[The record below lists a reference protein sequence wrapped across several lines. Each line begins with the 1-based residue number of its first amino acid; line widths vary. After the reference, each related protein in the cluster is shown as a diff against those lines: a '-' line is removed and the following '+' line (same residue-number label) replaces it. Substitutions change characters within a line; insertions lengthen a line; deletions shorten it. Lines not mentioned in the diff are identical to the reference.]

1 MRLLRED
8 AMSSSTGSGSN
19 ARGSWQRRLET
30 RFEAWGRFVIRHRL
44 AAVALSFAVTAG
56 LLAQLP
62 KLTID
67 NSPEAML
74 LDDDPAVLA
83 YEAFREQFGRE
94 DRLIVLVETPDP
106 FAPATLEAIARLH
119 RAIEEEVPW
128 VDEVD
133 SLLDARVV
141 TGSVE
146 GLEVGELLDP
156 WPQTPADFARVRAR
170 ALANPLY
177 RDTLLCADGTCTAL
191 VIKPATWGGPA
202 ESDDLLAGF
211 DEGDA
216 LEAGPSGAADPAR
229 DGMSEAN
236 AEGRGTAPPAFL
248 SAAQGDALMR
258 ALRALLARHAAPDR
272 TFHVAGE
279 LALTYRI
286 NTGMAEDL
294 SFFLPATLAAIAAL
308 LAFVFRRAAA
318 VILPLMIVVLSL
330 AASLGTMILLGIP
343 GSTAVQILPVFLLTV
358 GICDAVHI
366 LAIAYQRRQ
375 EGASREDA
383 IAWAVGH
390 TGLAVLMTSV
400 TTAAGMASFLTA
412 EMGAVRDL
420 GLLAPIGIG
429 LAWIYTMVTLPA
441 LLAWLPMPVRT
452 RVSADPA
459 QRGVDRF
466 LVAAGRFAVRRP
478 AVVLLPTALLV
489 LLAVAG
495 ALRVGFSHNPL
506 RWFDDDDWA
515 RTDFEVVDRRL
526 GGSVS
531 LDLVFEAPEP
541 GGLYDPARL
550 RAIER
555 FVDEVRT
562 AAREPVRVG
571 RSLSLLDIVEETHE
585 ALNEGR
591 PEARRIPDSREAV
604 AQELLLFESSGS
616 DDTSEFVD
624 TDYRTTRV
632 TLRVPFVDA
641 LAFPPFLRTIDA
653 LGAERLAGD
662 LSVHATGIITLLS
675 KVFEAVIASMARSY
689 VAAFVLI
696 TPLMMLLL
704 GSFRRGLVAMVP
716 NALPILAVLG
726 AMGAVGVTLDSTT
739 MMIGAMVIGIAVD
752 DTIHFMH
759 KFHRY
764 FDESADLE
772 YAACETLRTTG
783 SAMLFTTIALALG
796 FLVMGGSNMKNIR
809 IFGLFSALA
818 TVVAFASDLWVGPAL
833 LAVIERTRRRRAG
846 EGDGAVLP
854 TRTPD
859 GTDRRGGTAAR

>member
-1 MRLLRED
+1 
-8 AMSSSTGSGSN
+8 MSSSTGSGSP
-19 ARGSWQRRLET
+19 ARGRWQRRLET

-44 AAVALSFAVTAG
+44 AATVLSLVVTAG

-62 KLTID
+62 KLTVD

-141 TGSVE
+141 TGSAE

-156 WPQTPADFARVRAR
+156 WPQTPAERDRVRAR
-170 ALANPLY
+170 ARANPLY

-191 VIKPATWGGPA
+191 VIEPATWGGKA
-202 ESDDLLAGF
+202 ESDDPLAGF
-211 DEGDA
+211 DESDQGEATEEAAGVGIGKTDA
-216 LEAGPSGAADPAR
+216 GAGQSG
-229 DGMSEAN
+229 
-236 AEGRGTAPPAFL
+236 PPAFL

-258 ALRALLARHAAPDR
+258 ALRALLARHATPDR
-272 TFHVAGE
+272 RFHVAGE

-294 SFFLPATLAAIAAL
+294 AFFLPATLAAIAAL
-308 LAFVFRRAAA
+308 LAFVFRRGAA
-318 VILPLMIVVLSL
+318 VALPLMIVVLSL
-330 AASLGTMILLGIP
+330 AATLGTMILLGIP

-420 GLLAPIGIG
+420 GLLAPMGIG
-429 LAWIYTMVTLPA
+429 LAWVYTMVTLPA

-478 AVVLLPTALLV
+478 AVVLVPTALLA

-515 RTDFEVVDRRL
+515 RTDFELVDRRL

-531 LDLVFEAPEP
+531 LDLVFEAPEA
-541 GGLYDPARL
+541 GGLYEPARL

-555 FVDEVRT
+555 FVGEVRE
-562 AAREPVRVG
+562 AARAPVRVG
-571 RSLSLLDIVEETHE
+571 SALSLLDIVEETHE

-591 PEARRIPDSREAV
+591 PESRRIPDSREAV

-653 LGAERLAGD
+653 LGAERLGGD
-662 LSVHATGIITLLS
+662 LTVHATGIITLLS

-689 VAAFVLI
+689 LAAFVLI

-726 AMGAVGVTLDSTT
+726 AMGAAGVTLDSTT

-764 FDESADLE
+764 FDETADLE

-833 LAVIERTRRRRAG
+833 LAVIERTRRRAG
-846 EGDGAVLP
+846 AGGGAVLP

-859 GTDRRGGTAAR
+859 GADRRGGAATR